1 MQINVAQLL
10 KEPVGAKRNY
20 KVDELAG
27 ENCDTHVS
35 GNIDLTRTSRGI
47 FATGKL
53 TAQIKGLCSRCLCP
67 AETTVKFKM
76 DDEFFPVIDI
86 ISGSHLDVAEDE
98 FTIDQNHILD
108 LDEAIRQYI
117 IMATPTKLLCKPDC
131 PGICPVCGQEFAK
144 GDCKHRNK
152 PFDHRWDKLVQLEK
166 ESKV

>member
-10 KEPVGAKRNY
+10 KEPVGARRNY
-20 KVDELAG
+20 KIDELAG
-27 ENCDTHVS
+27 ENCDTCVA
-35 GNIDLTRTSRGI
+35 GVVDLTRTSRGI
-47 FATGKL
+47 LVTGKL

-67 AETTVKFKM
+67 AGTTIKFNM
-76 DDEFFPVIDI
+76 EDEFFPLIDI
-86 ISGSHLDVAEDE
+86 NSDSHLEVAGDE
-98 FTIDQNHILD
+98 LTIDQNHILD

-131 PGICPVCGQEFAK
+131 PGICPVCGQEFSK

-152 PFDHRWDKLVQLEK
+152 LYDHRWDKLVQLEK